1 MFTKFVVFFPTQ
13 QVSWCFSS
21 QPTRDTKCVRMKDY
35 LCLEWESLKVHNGQ
49 FLSWV
54 LISQSFQNV
63 NGIATDKL
71 WYPLLFK
78 WF

>member
-1 MFTKFVVFFPTQ
+1 MCKNERLPLF
-13 QVSWCFSS
+13 
-21 QPTRDTKCVRMKDY
+21 RMG
-35 LCLEWESLKVHNGQ
+35 VHNGQ

-63 NGIATDKL
+63 NGIATDQL